1 MTRLPRYVIPGQPQH
16 TRKWCLTPF
25 LFFKNTLEEAF
36 SNAEMLTRGDSFTLI
51 HNPSRSFLQDAIET
65 FQDTMGSGSKASKQ
79 LRSLLT
85 DASNRGLSIDL
96 FAHSQGGAIT
106 ASAMRAGAISGVTL
120 NFVGAPITESSARAL
135 AGFKSW
141 SARSLDAVPMVLGR
155 NGNLMQMLGAALN
168 APRLFLSCRN
178 SPHSACAYAGGP

>member
-1 MTRLPRYVIPGQPQH
+1 
-16 TRKWCLTPF
+16 
-25 LFFKNTLEEAF
+25 
-36 SNAEMLTRGDSFTLI
+36 MLTRGDSFTLI

-120 NFVGAPITESSARAL
+120 NFVGAPITESSARA
-135 AGFKSW
+135 
-141 SARSLDAVPMVLGR
+141 MVLGR